1 MNSFFWISRARLS
14 AAALIAVLPL
24 ADAARGQAYN
34 FELVN
39 NGAVVANT
47 NNSSSDNTAFPS
59 VIKVPDWVDV
69 SDRPD
74 PAANYYLYY
83 GNHSGQAIK
92 MKWAS
97 AIDGIWADY
106 DFTGGTG
113 PNPSQGVFDVGALT
127 NDPTRDDYDHISA
140 PDIVIDDANQQFI
153 MYFHG
158 ERLAGDGVP
167 KVHERFVATSGTG
180 LNFNDPVSGNGE
192 SGHGPVEVTSGG
204 VTRDVWIG
212 DDYMK
217 TFELDGRFYGVGKR
231 GIINAAPATGDI
243 WAPSPGDP
251 FGEAW
256 DREDTPEA
264 NWAALTNDPS
274 GDEQDDYHSPG
285 ATFLASQEFAD
296 HPNNP
301 NSRRIFSNGNDER
314 MNHVDVNLLKND
326 LLEVFFYVREA
337 SSSDPDD
344 YNAVYRLLYD
354 VSAPDFQ
361 DWTVARDAF
370 GQVIFDVVLTPED
383 VSAAVVD
390 ALGTNYDAELFADP
404 VSLGDTEIF
413 IDDDGAKYLFFS
425 YVSDEYGGQQGE
437 GQITSVRLLANPDLT
452 GDGEVDQDDLDLV
465 LLNFGAR
472 GLTGDAN
479 IDGVTDYDDLTYTLQ
494 NWTST
499 TAPILAVPE
508 PGTAAVLG
516 LLSVLGLSRRRRN
529 TVQG

>member
-1 MNSFFWISRARLS
+1 MKSLSFVTRARLG
-14 AAALIAVLPL
+14 AAALVAVLPVAGL
-24 ADAARGQAYN
+24 ARGQAYN

-59 VIKVPDWVDV
+59 VIKVPDWVDLA
-69 SDRPD
+69 DRPD
-74 PAANYYLYY
+74 ANANYYMYW
-83 GNHSGQAIK
+83 GNHSGTAIK
-92 MKWAS
+92 MSWAS
-97 AIDGIWADY
+97 SIDGAWTPY
-106 DFTGGTG
+106 DFTAGTG
-113 PNPSQGVFDVGALT
+113 SNPSRGVFDVGSST
-127 NDPTRDDYDHISA
+127 NDPTRDYYDHISA
-140 PDIVIDDANQQFI
+140 PDVIIDDVNQRFI

-158 ERLAGDGVP
+158 EAPGSGP
-167 KVHERFVATSGTG
+167 APFVHERFVATSGTG

-192 SGHGPVEVTSGG
+192 SGHGPVEVSSGG

-217 TFELDGRFYGVGKR
+217 TFLLDGRTYGVGKR

-243 WAPSPGDP
+243 WAPPSGDP

-264 NWAALTNDPS
+264 NWATLTNDPS

-301 NSRRIFSNGNDER
+301 NSRRVFSNGNDER
-314 MNHVDVNLLKND
+314 FNHVDVNLLKND
-326 LLEVFFYVREA
+326 LLEVFFYVREKN
-337 SSSDPDD
+337 SSAPDD
-344 YNAVYRLLYD
+344 YDAIYRLIYD

-383 VSAAVVD
+383 VYAAVED
-390 ALGTNYDAELFADP
+390 ALGTNYDPEDFADP

-425 YVSDEYGGQQGE
+425 YVSDEHGGQQGE
-437 GQITSVRLLANPDLT
+437 GQITSVRLFGNPDLT
-452 GDGEVDQDDLDLV
+452 GDGDVDQDDLDLV
-465 LLNFGAR
+465 LQNFGAR

-494 NWTST
+494 HWTST
-499 TAPILAVPE
+499 APPILAVPE

-516 LLSVLGLSRRRRN
+516 LLSALGLSRRRR
-529 TVQG
+529 